1 MAQRN
6 DLGKRKADTNIA
18 NLYTEGDSTITSG
31 PAEKRPCLN
40 ATMSAQAFS
49 QEPLPPSRHGSENVA
64 HAPTPNG
71 THLSS
76 RLTRTLS
83 ASPSGTATT
92 LTNPPF
98 RSRLN
103 GAPSPANHR
112 ASTFTAVNQLPRSD
126 SFASDSCS
134 DSSSIRSVQAASST
148 TGSDGP
154 LPEVSLSPVTPNE
167 ASSHERLRPFSSST
181 QHQSG
186 LGRKAGTDTSYI
198 QTRLAPQ
205 ATTTYPTEVLT
216 TSAVPIAT
224 ASLQNHA
231 PQSATAV
238 RTNNATQVLPLSA
251 GGVPSLH
258 HTIGRTIDHHSS
270 SERDALPAPR
280 EVAILQCELLQ
291 LLLGYLFPRDGY
303 EVEEADLLCSLEEI
317 WAEHEQ
323 QFKLAF
329 HRLFASYREALF
341 AWISERRITTQLQSM
356 IESEPS
362 AETLE
367 TVDQVLA
374 VNDLRILRLKWR
386 TINALDGD
394 QAISPED
401 LLCKAFAAMTR
412 TDGTEPLFKRG
423 LEKLEE
429 TAISAVRYEDL
440 TISIHA

>member
-1 MAQRN
+1 V
-6 DLGKRKADTNIA
+6 
-18 NLYTEGDSTITSG
+18 
-31 PAEKRPCLN
+31 
-40 ATMSAQAFS
+40 F
-49 QEPLPPSRHGSENVA
+49 
-64 HAPTPNG
+64 
-71 THLSS
+71 
-76 RLTRTLS
+76 
-83 ASPSGTATT
+83 
-92 LTNPPF
+92 
-98 RSRLN
+98 
-103 GAPSPANHR
+103 
-112 ASTFTAVNQLPRSD
+112 
-126 SFASDSCS
+126 
-134 DSSSIRSVQAASST
+134 
-148 TGSDGP
+148 
-154 LPEVSLSPVTPNE
+154 
-167 ASSHERLRPFSSST
+167 
-181 QHQSG
+181 
-186 LGRKAGTDTSYI
+186 
-198 QTRLAPQ
+198 
-205 ATTTYPTEVLT
+205 T

-238 RTNNATQVLPLSA
+238 RTNNATRVLPLSPD
-251 GGVPSLH
+251 GVPSLH
-258 HTIGRTIDHHSS
+258 HTIGHTIEHHSS

-280 EVAILQCELLQ
+280 EVTILQCELLQ

-341 AWISERRITTQLQSM
+341 AWISERRITNQLRSM

-367 TVDQVLA
+367 TVDRVLA

-401 LLCKAFAAMTR
+401 LLCRAFAAMTR